1 MKKKKGIRRVL
12 PWVVLALIALILG
25 ILPQLARNAATG
37 MEASVLTARAETGE
51 IENTLAG
58 GGTLTA
64 EKPEEVTVPSSV
76 EITEFFVKNGDR
88 VEQGQ
93 ALARVDRVTLLG
105 AISEVQK
112 SLEDVA
118 FQMLTNANTY
128 SVAKLTAQV
137 NGRVKAVY
145 AGVGDDARQVTVER
159 GAVAV
164 VSVDGLMVTEIGN
177 VSM

>member
-25 ILPQLARNAATG
+25 ILPQLARKATAG
-37 MEASVLTARAETGE
+37 TEASVLTARAETGE

-64 EKPEEVTVPSSV
+64 EKPKEVTVPSSV

-105 AISEVQK
+105 AI
-112 SLEDVA
+112 
-118 FQMLTNANTY
+118 
-128 SVAKLTAQV
+128 
-137 NGRVKAVY
+137 
-145 AGVGDDARQVTVER
+145 
-159 GAVAV
+159 
-164 VSVDGLMVTEIGN
+164 
-177 VSM
+177 